1 MHDHRHRPPLR
12 LVTGADDSE
21 AEQKAPERDVSRRL
35 RLVASG
41 RKRRRVDWY
50 GLGVVVLMLS
60 SAGASV
66 EALRSATPQRASQA
80 AAVAPDEMTWV
91 AQTIR
96 KPAPRIAP
104 PPPAPREEGGN
115 G

>member
-12 LVTGADDSE
+12 LVTGAE
-21 AEQKAPERDVSRRL
+21 GPQAEQRSPERDVSQRL
-35 RLVASG
+35 RLVAPG

-50 GLGVVVLMLS
+50 GIGVFVLMLTS
-60 SAGASV
+60 VGASV
-66 EALRSATPQRASQA
+66 EALRSATVPTPPRTA
-80 AAVAPDEMTWV
+80 AAPDEMTWV

-96 KPAPRIAP
+96 TPAPKIAP
-104 PPPAPREEGGN
+104 RPPAPREEGGN